1 MQQPAQYC
9 IYRTYRTVCTV
20 NCTQNSTGM
29 QTGKF
34 VIIIALL
41 SVCLP
46 VCLLADGVDVDVN
59 DSKRI

>member
-1 MQQPAQYC
+1 
-9 IYRTYRTVCTV
+9 
-20 NCTQNSTGM
+20 M